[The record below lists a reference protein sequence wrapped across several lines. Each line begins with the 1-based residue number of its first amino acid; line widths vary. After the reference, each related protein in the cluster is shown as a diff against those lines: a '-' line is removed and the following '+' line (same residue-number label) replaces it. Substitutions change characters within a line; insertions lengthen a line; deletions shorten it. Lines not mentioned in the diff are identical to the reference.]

1 MRLQLTSAFALS
13 LAGAVALSPSL
24 AFAEDHA
31 DVSLGYFVEPAK
43 TQQLHVV
50 HPAVDIHVDLGHP
63 AISLNLGYNADIVT
77 GATPRTYG
85 KPTSS
90 LDAISQATSFSDN
103 RHAFHGGL
111 ELRVG
116 PTQLSAGYT
125 YAFENDYRS
134 HAVDAAAQVDLW
146 GKNTTFKLGYS
157 HNFDSVCDADNRGA
171 MPLERQALVTSK
183 GCFDDKAMGI
193 VSEPLAIDS
202 YAISW
207 TQVLTPIILTDVS
220 VGLQVV
226 DGFQSNPYRRV
237 RLFNGTVE
245 AQESEPLLRQRL
257 AVQGRIRIAIKKA
270 HAAVGG
276 VARFYDDT
284 WGVISGTAELS
295 WEQYIV
301 PNLLIRLRGRFY
313 QQSRAIFYRDAGEAL
328 SYDSVGP
335 VGQYFT
341 GDRELSP
348 FRDWLGGIKISY
360 LKAADERGKLAKVFE
375 SLDLSLKGDFIH
387 YEPLTPLP
395 PNLARS
401 EVFLGAMIWQVGLVL
416 RW

>member
-1 MRLQLTSAFALS
+1 MRLQLNIALAVLCLGSAAR
-13 LAGAVALSPSL
+13 
-24 AFAEDHA
+24 AEDHV
-31 DVSLGYFVEPAK
+31 DIGLGYFVEPSKA
-43 TQQLHVV
+43 QQLHVF
-50 HPAVDIHVDLGHP
+50 HPSIDGHVDLGHP
-63 AISLNLGYNADIVT
+63 AISLNLGYAADVVT

-85 KPTSS
+85 APISR
-90 LDAISQATSFSDN
+90 LDAISQATHFSDN

-125 YAFENDYRS
+125 YGFENDYRS
-134 HAVDAAAQVDLW
+134 HSIDAAAQVDLW

-157 HNFDSVCDADNRGA
+157 HNFDSVCNVDNHGA
-171 MPLERQALVTSK
+171 MPLERQALSTSN
-183 GCFDDKAMGI
+183 GCFDDNAKGLLTES
-193 VSEPLAIDS
+193 VAIDA
-202 YAISW
+202 YALSW
-207 TQVLTPIILTDVS
+207 SQVITPIILTDLS
-220 VGLQVV
+220 VGLQVI

-257 AVQGRIRIAIKKA
+257 AIQGRMRIAIKRAK
-270 HAAVGG
+270 AAVGV

-284 WGVISGTAELS
+284 WGVTSGTAELS
-295 WEQYIV
+295 WEQYLL

-313 QQSRAIFYRDAGEAL
+313 QQSRAIFYRDAGETL

-348 FRDWLGGIKISY
+348 FRDYLAGVKLSY
-360 LKAADERGKLAKVFE
+360 LKSADERGKLGKVFE
-375 SLDLSLKGDFIH
+375 SLDLNIKADFIH
-387 YEPLTPLP
+387 YENLSPLP
-395 PNLARS
+395 PNFDRTNL
-401 EVFLGAMIWQVGLVL
+401 FLGAMMFQLGLIL